1 MASEKTEG
9 IVLRLTEFSES
20 SLVVSMFT
28 RDFGLVSAM
37 AKGARR
43 PKSAFEGALD
53 LLCLCRVVI
62 IRKSGDSLD
71 LLTEAKLERRFRAA
85 QKNLRALYAGYYVA
99 ELVRELTERDAPQPE
114 LFHYLA
120 ETLQA
125 FDRQSP
131 IDIDTELMR
140 FELRALKSLGHA
152 PTMEICAVCGDA
164 TNVVTPHSIAE
175 NTFPTGSP
183 SARSKN
189 WNSESRTLYSPFSGG
204 VVCGG
209 CRGQARGTIVL
220 RPETVH
226 WFNSILRDSP
236 ENAPSSHK
244 TVTENADPLP
254 SECSA
259 ESRAAITQTIT
270 HLYGAPLRLTR
281 YLSGTHG

>member
-85 QKNLRALYAGYYVA
+85 QKNLRSLYAGYYAA
-99 ELVRELTERDAPQPE
+99 ELVRELTERDVPQPE

-120 ETLQA
+120 DTLQA

-131 IDIDTELMR
+131 IDLDAELMR

-152 PTMEICAVCGDA
+152 PTMESCAVCGGA
-164 TNVVTPHSIAE
+164 TSEMMTFSNPE
-175 NTFPTGSP
+175 NAFPARSP
-183 SARSKN
+183 SF
-189 WNSESRTLYSPFSGG
+189 RTEKRILYSPFSGG
-204 VVCGG
+204 VVCES

-220 RPETVH
+220 RPETVQ
-226 WFNSILRDSP
+226 WFNSILQDSP
-236 ENAPSSHK
+236 ENNSTETTTSSGE
-244 TVTENADPLP
+244 TVNSNSISLP
-254 SECSA
+254 AECRP